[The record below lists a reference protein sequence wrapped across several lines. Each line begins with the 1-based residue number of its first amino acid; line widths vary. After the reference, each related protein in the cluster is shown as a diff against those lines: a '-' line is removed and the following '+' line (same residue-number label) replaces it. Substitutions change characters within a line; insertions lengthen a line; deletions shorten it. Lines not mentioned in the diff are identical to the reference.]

1 MAGWNGSDRR
11 GNSSPVKP
19 KVTAKKPSPVRGL
32 IAGGVVVVLAAVAY
46 FMFFAD
52 SEGPRKV
59 GAEENGGRI
68 KDVGKRNPAKRT
80 EAPAVKSEVAPR
92 KDAVRVGK
100 VETVAEVPQEGV
112 TAGTNAVAEGAEPKK
127 KPVFENGTDQLIA
140 MATGVPEGCTIPPLP
155 NMTPAD
161 TDRFIETLKK
171 PIKIDDKDSDAV
183 KAAKERVQQVREQ
196 IAQWMQEEP
205 GKELGVILNEHR
217 DDFNH
222 TTEMQNEVKKGLQ
235 EYLDANDIEGAQEY
249 LTMMNLALQQVGV
262 PEVEMP
268 RSTSPG
274 LPMPSTKR
282 ENTYL
287 KP

>member
-1 MAGWNGSDRR
+1 MGWNGS
-11 GNSSPVKP
+11 GGGSTPVKP
-19 KVTAKKPSPVRGL
+19 KVTAKKPSPIRGL

-52 SEGPRKV
+52 SEGPCKV

-80 EAPAVKSEVAPR
+80 KAPAVKREVAPR

-127 KPVFENGTDQLIA
+127 KPVFVNGTDQLIA

-171 PIKIDDKDSDAV
+171 PIEIDEKDSDAV

-205 GKELGVILNEHR
+205 GKELGAILNEHR

-222 TTEMQNEVKKGLQ
+222 MTELQNEVKKGLQ
-235 EYLDANDIEGAQEY
+235 EYLDANDTEGAQKY

-268 RSTSPG
+268 KDEEES
-274 LPMPSTKR
+274 
-282 ENTYL
+282 ENEGETTNE
-287 KP
+287 

>member
-1 MAGWNGSDRR
+1 MSGWNGSDRR
-11 GNSSPVKP
+11 GVSTPVQP
-19 KVTAKKPSPVRGL
+19 KVTAKKLSPIRGL

-52 SEGPRKV
+52 SERPRKI
-59 GAEENGGRI
+59 GTDENGARI

-80 EAPAVKSEVAPR
+80 EAPVDKSEVAPR
-92 KDAVRVGK
+92 KDEVRAGK
-100 VETVAEVPQEGV
+100 VETVPEVTQDDV
-112 TAGTNAVAEGAEPKK
+112 TAGTNAVAQDVKPAK

-171 PIKIDDKDSDAV
+171 PIKIDEKDSDAV

-196 IAQWMQEEP
+196 IAQWMKDEP
-205 GKELGVILNEHR
+205 GKELGAILNEHR

-222 TTEMQNEVKKGLQ
+222 ATEMQAEVKKGLQ
-235 EYLDANDIEGAQEY
+235 EYLDAGDDEGAKKY
-249 LTMMNLALQQVGV
+249 LTMMNLALQQIGV
-262 PEVEMP
+262 SEVEMP
-268 RSTSPG
+268 KDEEESESEGET
-274 LPMPSTKR
+274 TN
-282 ENTYL
+282 E
-287 KP
+287 

>member
-1 MAGWNGSDRR
+1 MGWNGS
-11 GNSSPVKP
+11 GGGSTPVKP
-19 KVTAKKPSPVRGL
+19 KVTAKKPSPIRGL

-59 GAEENGGRI
+59 VAEENGGRI

-80 EAPAVKSEVAPR
+80 KAPAVKSEVGPR

-112 TAGTNAVAEGAEPKK
+112 TAGTNAVAEGTEPKK
-127 KPVFENGTDQLIA
+127 KPVFVNGTDQLIA

-171 PIKIDDKDSDAV
+171 PIEIDEKDSDAV

-205 GKELGVILNEHR
+205 GKELGAILNEHR

-235 EYLDANDIEGAQEY
+235 EYLDANDTEGAQKY

-268 RSTSPG
+268 KDEEES
-274 LPMPSTKR
+274 
-282 ENTYL
+282 ENEGETTNE
-287 KP
+287 